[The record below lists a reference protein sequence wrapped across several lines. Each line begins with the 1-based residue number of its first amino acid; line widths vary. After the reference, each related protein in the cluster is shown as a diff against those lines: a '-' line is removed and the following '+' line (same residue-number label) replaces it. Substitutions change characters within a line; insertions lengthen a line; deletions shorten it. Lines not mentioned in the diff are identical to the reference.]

1 MRHII
6 FQLYSSC
13 LMYLASFLGSCF
25 DRLLQAIKTGNGN
38 EATCMQLQSP
48 SHPSGTVLAKTS
60 PAEWVNLHT
69 VSLSCIVHGSLIML
83 YSKEVNLPWWYWLSC
98 DLYSNHIVSK
108 WIIHGGHVVI
118 MWPSLRTYEL
128 KVHGGTPF
136 ESGVEVDAAANL
148 RGIDQHRVT
157 AIGVY
162 YLRD

>member
-83 YSKEVNLPWWYWLSC
+83 YSKEVNLPW
-98 DLYSNHIVSK
+98 
-108 WIIHGGHVVI
+108 
-118 MWPSLRTYEL
+118 
-128 KVHGGTPF
+128 
-136 ESGVEVDAAANL
+136 
-148 RGIDQHRVT
+148 
-157 AIGVY
+157 
-162 YLRD
+162 